1 MGVHYLYKGLRMKIS
16 EILKPLSEMIPVA
29 DFTGK
34 GEKSRHAP
42 VDLQLID
49 KGKINSESSEETI
62 SRLRLTNRLLAYNVS
77 KFETVIDNLNDGVI
91 ILDSSNRVLAINHI
105 MEQLLSLK
113 RDEMKGK
120 HIKEC
125 ISRNKIFTFIMEHYE
140 SIDKLVEKTADIN
153 VALSN
158 LRVSYKTLIRG
169 DGNSCGSLLIAK
181 DITSQKL
188 AEQAKVEFLS
198 HVSHELKTPINTI
211 KGYTEMLVKGEV
223 SNRETLLEF
232 YNTVNE
238 EADRLAS
245 LINNLLNLSKIEMGS
260 LALSKSMTRTK
271 EFLEN
276 IFKMAASQDK
286 KNIHYELIMSEK
298 IPPINIDKELMK
310 TVLINL
316 IGNAEKYT
324 PEGGRITLRAEEC
337 GDKLMIH
344 VIDTGIGI
352 SEEDM
357 PHVFEKFYRSS
368 DEQVRKKTGHG
379 LGLAIAN
386 QIVDLH
392 NGEIKVI
399 SKKGDG
405 SQFSIVLPIGEGYFL
420 E

>member
-1 MGVHYLYKGLRMKIS
+1 
-16 EILKPLSEMIPVA
+16 
-29 DFTGK
+29 
-34 GEKSRHAP
+34 
-42 VDLQLID
+42 
-49 KGKINSESSEETI
+49 
-62 SRLRLTNRLLAYNVS
+62 
-77 KFETVIDNLNDGVI
+77 
-91 ILDSSNRVLAINHI
+91 
-105 MEQLLSLK
+105 
-113 RDEMKGK
+113 
-120 HIKEC
+120 
-125 ISRNKIFTFIMEHYE
+125 
-140 SIDKLVEKTADIN
+140 
-153 VALSN
+153 
-158 LRVSYKTLIRG
+158 
-169 DGNSCGSLLIAK
+169 
-181 DITSQKL
+181 
-188 AEQAKVEFLS
+188 
-198 HVSHELKTPINTI
+198 VSHELKTPINTI

-286 KNIHYELIMSEK
+286 KNIHYELILSEK
-298 IPPINIDKELMK
+298 IPPLNIDKELMK

-316 IGNAEKYT
+316 IGNAAKYT
-324 PEGGRITLRAEEC
+324 PEGGRITLRAEES
-337 GDKLMIH
+337 GDKFMMH